1 MTPRTVRTG
10 LLSAALLLLAASCAA
25 AAEAASAQELVAKL
39 LSVRTAT
46 YDFVQF
52 GPKGEQTSGRLDV
65 ERPGRIRFEYSE
77 GSPLLVVADGR
88 SLAVHNSRLKT
99 WNLYPLDKTPLG
111 FILGNTFD
119 PSKVKIVSNDVSGNI
134 TSVGV
139 SDPAVFG
146 NTSVRLV
153 FDNKDGSLKQW
164 TVKDARGSETT
175 VLLYNGREGVSFGRK
190 DFEIPYTKIR
200 TGED

>member
-1 MTPRTVRTG
+1 MTRRTIRAG
-10 LLSAALLLLAASCAA
+10 LLSGALLLLAAPFAA
-25 AAEAASAQELVAKL
+25 AAELASAQELVAKL

-52 GPKGEQTSGRLDV
+52 GPNGEQTSGRLDV

-111 FILGNTFD
+111 FILGTTLD
-119 PSKVKIVSNDVSGNI
+119 PSKVNIVSNDVSGSI

-175 VLLYNGREGVSFGRK
+175 VLLYNGREGVSFGRR

-200 TGED
+200 TGAD

>member
-1 MTPRTVRTG
+1 MTIRSI
-10 LLSAALLLLAASCAA
+10 LAA
-25 AAEAASAQELVAKL
+25 AAIALSTTCACAADGKSAQELVSKL
-39 LSVRTAT
+39 LSVRAAT

-52 GPKGEQTSGRLDV
+52 GPKGDQTTGRLKV
-65 ERPGRIRFEYSE
+65 RRPGRIRFEYQE

-111 FILGNTFD
+111 FMLAESFD

-146 NTSVRLV
+146 DTSVRLV
-153 FDNKDGSLKQW
+153 FDNADGSLKQW
-164 TVKDARGSETT
+164 TVRDSRGSDTT
-175 VLLYNGREGVSFGRK
+175 VLLYNGREGGSFDGR
-190 DFEIPYTKIR
+190 DFEIPYTQIR
-200 TGED
+200 TGEK